1 MVLNCSC
8 LRSGPSENAVRTENI
23 MKHMKDERILI
34 AVYMLVIGCVLIR
47 KESLDWSPQKKPRKQ
62 SVLKKLNLPYSK
74 TGTRELVC
82 NLVF

>member
-8 LRSGPSENAVRTENI
+8 LRSGPSENAVGTDNI

-47 KESLDWSPQKKPRKQ
+47 KESLDGSPQKKNLENNR
-62 SVLKKLNLPYSK
+62 LKKS
-74 TGTRELVC
+74 
-82 NLVF
+82 

>member
-8 LRSGPSENAVRTENI
+8 LRSGPSENAVGTDNI

-47 KESLDWSPQKKPRKQ
+47 NGSLDWSPQKKLR
-62 SVLKKLNLPYSK
+62 SNLLKKS
-74 TGTRELVC
+74 
-82 NLVF
+82 

>member
-8 LRSGPSENAVRTENI
+8 LRSGLSENVVGTDNI

-47 KESLDWSPQKKPRKQ
+47 KESLD
-62 SVLKKLNLPYSK
+62 
-74 TGTRELVC
+74 
-82 NLVF
+82 

>member
-8 LRSGPSENAVRTENI
+8 LRFGPSENAVGTENI

-62 SVLKKLNLPYSK
+62 SAQKKLNRPY
-74 TGTRELVC
+74 C
-82 NLVF
+82 